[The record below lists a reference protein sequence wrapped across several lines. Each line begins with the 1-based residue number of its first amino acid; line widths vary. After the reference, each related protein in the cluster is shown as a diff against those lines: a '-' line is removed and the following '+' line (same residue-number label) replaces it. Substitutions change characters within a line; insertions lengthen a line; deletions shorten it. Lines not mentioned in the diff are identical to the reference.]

1 MAIINTGYPSYF
13 NINNSYSITSV
24 DMEQIYYNGEIYQ
37 YGAKQTD
44 ISPIIRQ
51 LVPAP
56 DYDNEFWK
64 GLNVIQDYPVSFFIQ
79 DYDVREKMWE
89 IKIST
94 NDLNDNITFSNTG
107 FSGSDLYRVYL
118 GNQITQ
124 IGNMFQNCPNL
135 YYVSLG
141 DNISSINEDT
151 FKNSPISSLYIYTP
165 DAPQVGQDLIVPST
179 CRIYVP
185 SASVTNY
192 KNGWPQHSSQIYSMG
207 TGTNPI
213 ASNMIVYDAPN
224 IINFKAGN
232 VPIAYNRSLKNN
244 FRHYFNFQYDNSY
257 ENIDAFWNYRGEGPT
272 TGATWPCDAVQDYVY
287 PYQRIIYSVVSAST
301 ISGQQSMHI
310 TNAGSYNSV
319 TPLLNSTN
327 SRAYCIPLDDRFS
340 VISEAYGHPTL
351 KPKLLL
357 KSGNYTNTQYDIR
370 LCVPDNV
377 VTLYF
382 INMAGGI
389 TWCHCDKK
397 NTKTLKVTRNQITHN
412 SVIDKPAEFGIDN
425 FMNSTYYEYTLN
437 TDWLDDEQMTK
448 LQELFKSPKVWMFDY
463 TTETMKSVILTENN
477 YNVKTKLNQRMFN
490 YTIKVQDSQT
500 YNIYS

>member
-13 NINNSYSITSV
+13 NINNSYAIRSLGWDIT
-24 DMEQIYYNGEIYQ
+24 YYNGEIYQ

-51 LVPAP
+51 LVSAP

-64 GLNVIQDYPVSFFIQ
+64 SLNIIQDYPVSFFIK

-141 DNISSINEDT
+141 NNILSISEDA
-151 FKNSPISSLYIYTP
+151 FKNSDISTLYIYTP
-165 DAPQVGQDLIVPST
+165 TAPQVGQDLIVPST

-192 KNGWPQHSSQIYSMG
+192 KNGWPQHSSQIYGMG
-207 TGTNPI
+207 AAENLI

-244 FRHYFNFQYDNSY
+244 FRHYYDFQYDNSY
-257 ENIDAFWNYRGEGPT
+257 DSIDAFWNYTGEAPT
-272 TGATWPCDAVQDYVY
+272 TGTQYPCDAIQDYVY
-287 PYQRIIYSVVSAST
+287 PFQRIIYSVIASDRT
-301 ISGQQSMHI
+301 PEQQSVVI

-319 TPLLNSTN
+319 INFPTSIYN
-327 SRAYCIPLDDRFS
+327 RAYCVPLDDRFP
-340 VISEAYGHPTL
+340 VISNAGGHPTL
-351 KPKLLL
+351 KPKILF
-357 KSGNYTNTQYDIR
+357 KSDNITKAQYDIR

-397 NTKTLKVTRNQITHN
+397 NTKSLKVTRNQITHN

-477 YNVKTKLNQRMFN
+477 YNVKTKMNQRMYN